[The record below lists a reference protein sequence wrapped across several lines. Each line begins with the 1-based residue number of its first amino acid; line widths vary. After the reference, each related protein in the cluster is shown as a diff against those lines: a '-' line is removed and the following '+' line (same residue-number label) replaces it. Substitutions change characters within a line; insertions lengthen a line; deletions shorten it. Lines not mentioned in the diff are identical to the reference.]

1 VSAGARI
8 LVLGSEL
15 SLLSLKLASALPDVT
30 MLVLHAT
37 AAAAERHRSLAEV
50 MHVVIKALLRL
61 Y

>member
-1 VSAGARI
+1 
-8 LVLGSEL
+8 
-15 SLLSLKLASALPDVT
+15 